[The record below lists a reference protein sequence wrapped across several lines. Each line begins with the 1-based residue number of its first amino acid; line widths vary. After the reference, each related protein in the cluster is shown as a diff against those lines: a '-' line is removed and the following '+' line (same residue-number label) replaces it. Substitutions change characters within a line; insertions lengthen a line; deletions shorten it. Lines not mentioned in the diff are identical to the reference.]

1 MRDALQPVHLRLSEI
16 AATRIPRSEV
26 EETRTHP
33 SASPSPNPNPNPS
46 ASPNPSLNPSPS
58 PNPNPN
64 SNPNSNQVE
73 AIRSSLHSFL
83 FRDLGLAQEATRLA
97 ELKLAASAD
106 AELGFLALAES
117 ALPNMGRPSSARP
130 AR

>member
-1 MRDALQPVHLRLSEI
+1 MSR
-16 AATRIPRSEV
+16 
-26 EETRTHP
+26 
-33 SASPSPNPNPNPS
+33 
-46 ASPNPSLNPSPS
+46 
-58 PNPNPN
+58 
-64 SNPNSNQVE
+64 QVE

-97 ELKLAASAD
+97 EIKLAASAD

-117 ALPNMGRPSSARP
+117 ALPNMPNMGRPSSARP